1 MRGIW
6 AVVPG
11 LLLCIGLS
19 LAGQALAAA
28 LQLPVPGAVLGLL
41 VYLLLLLWVPS
52 ATTTRPGAALLI
64 RWIGAMLVPALIGLQ
79 GAVPLLA
86 QSALPVALLL
96 VMTTMIT
103 GLATAWLYR
112 LAGGRG

>member
-11 LLLCIGLS
+11 LLLCVGLA

-41 VYLLLLLWVPS
+41 AYLLLLLLVP
-52 ATTTRPGAALLI
+52 AARHTRAGAALLV
-64 RWIGAMLVPALIGLQ
+64 RWIGAMLVPALIGLH
-79 GAVPLLA
+79 AALPLLA
-86 QSALPVALLL
+86 AAALPVMLLL
-96 VMTTMIT
+96 VGTTLVT
-103 GLATAWLYR
+103 ALATAWLYR